1 VSITPAECKAARKL
15 LGWSQPKL
23 AEMLFVAATVIGEF
37 ERRERLSPSLNFRKL
52 RAIFEAAGV
61 EFTNGG
67 EPGIKLKTKAAV
79 TRATWGP
86 PPKRLAARG
95 MKLRKGR

>member
-1 VSITPAECKAARKL
+1 LSITPAECKAARNL

-23 AEMLFVAATVIGEF
+23 AGMLFIAGTVIGEF
-37 ERRERLSPSLNFRKL
+37 ERRQRLSPSLNLRKL

-67 EPGIKLKTKAAV
+67 KSGVRLKVQPPTIAA
-79 TRATWGP
+79 GDLNP
-86 PPKRLAARG
+86 
-95 MKLRKGR
+95 